1 MKGTKKTIVGILI
14 FGLLV
19 GLVALLFGMAGPFYR
34 TEVAN
39 LPLNIET
46 PSNHK
51 IAFTVD
57 RSEDYLI
64 EVHLESIFSEVKMDY
79 ILGDYLESGGG
90 VINITWR
97 IDANNS
103 LITQGSNSS
112 YGYSPIF
119 SGDKSGLTIGTF
131 KAEKNKNYTLSISTH
146 NDSNDW
152 NLAKPYVKVGLH
164 PSKLENY
171 ILLQLLGILLT
182 SIFGAILLLLFL
194 RAIISNISNAS
205 NKSSNLTGEKNSPSS

>member
-1 MKGTKKTIVGILI
+1 MQNTKKTIVVILI
-14 FGLLV
+14 FGLLT
-19 GLVALLFGMAGPFYR
+19 GLAALLFSMAGPFYR

-39 LPLNIET
+39 LSLNIET

-51 IAFTVD
+51 ITFTVD

-64 EVHLESIFSEVKMDY
+64 EVHLESIFSEEKMDY
-79 ILGDYLESGGG
+79 ILGDYLKSGGG

-97 IDANNS
+97 IDTNGS
-103 LITQGSNSS
+103 LLAQGSNSS

-119 SGDKSGLTIGTF
+119 GGDKSGLTIGTF
-131 KAEKNKNYTLSISTH
+131 KADKNKNYTLSISTH
-146 NDSNDW
+146 NDSSDW

-171 ILLQLLGILLT
+171 IVLQLLGILLT
-182 SIFGAILLLLFL
+182 LIFGAILLLLLL
-194 RAIISNISNAS
+194 RVIISK
-205 NKSSNLTGEKNSPSS
+205 NKSGSDTEVSPRNQNP